1 MVDISEQSES
11 QIVMVIDQIKNRIG
25 RSARF

>member
-11 QIVMVIDQIKNRIG
+11 QIVMAIDQIKNRIG

>member
-11 QIVMVIDQIKNRIG
+11 QIVMAIDQIKNRIE